1 MARERHK
8 QQPEMQIDDLHPIS
22 DGFVHAYTG
31 TATLHG
37 IRAVAYLDIVERD
50 HWPPGC
56 YMSNAYELTYSYE
69 RLAKKGPQDTER
81 LRERGHH
88 LVEQLRERMLVAMHE
103 AGWQVIGQTKE
114 GREIWQHRPPLS
126 SSPASAAAASHDLA
140 PATEASDPRME
151 ETGEAQPLD
160 RLLVEEM
167 KGEDEAGS
175 VQCQIRVYTSR
186 AITFTCVQCG
196 REVTE
201 QRFPSHTP
209 LYCSNPA
216 CKKEGNR
223 LKTRAR
229 VEKHRRLHPKARKK
243 QSV

>member
-1 MARERHK
+1 MVREKHK
-8 QQPEMQIDDLHPIS
+8 QPEMQIDDLHPIS
-22 DGFVHAYTG
+22 DGFIHAYTG

-50 HWPPGC
+50 HWPPGRFL
-56 YMSNAYELTYSYE
+56 SNAYELTCSYE

-81 LRERGHH
+81 LRARGHH
-88 LVEQLRERMLVAMHE
+88 LVEQLRERMLAAMHE
-103 AGWQVIGQTKE
+103 AGWQVVGQTKE
-114 GREIWQHRPPLS
+114 GREIWQHRPS
-126 SSPASAAAASHDLA
+126 FSQEPASAAEVSRDQT
-140 PATEASDPRME
+140 PATQASGNVMEVLAEAHPLGQLSS
-151 ETGEAQPLD
+151 EA
-160 RLLVEEM
+160 
-167 KGEDEAGS
+167 KGDDQAGS
-175 VQCQIRVYTSR
+175 VQCQIRVYTTRS
-186 AITFTCVQCG
+186 ITFTCVQCG

-229 VEKHRRLHPKARKK
+229 VAKYRRLHPRARKK